1 MIALTTPMYASSL
14 TWLPCSQK
22 LTEKWLSH
30 TKTHTHISSL
40 SAHVCT
46 EEQLSFQPKP
56 SQLVSLALNS

>member
-1 MIALTTPMYASSL
+1 MIALTTPVYASSL

-22 LTEKWLSH
+22 LTEKWLSD
-30 TKTHTHISSL
+30 TKPHTHISSL

-46 EEQLSFQPKP
+46 EQLSFQPKP